1 MKNIVL
7 EDVGEFTQVQFQ
19 YFSVHYVF
27 RFSPEKTK
35 KQMSSVYHKRSYS
48 SSWRGIGL
56 EGGGEGALFW
66 SVCPPLLFSN
76 LT

>member
-56 EGGGEGALFW
+56 EGGERVHCFGPF
-66 SVCPPLLFSN
+66 VPLCFFP
-76 LT
+76 T